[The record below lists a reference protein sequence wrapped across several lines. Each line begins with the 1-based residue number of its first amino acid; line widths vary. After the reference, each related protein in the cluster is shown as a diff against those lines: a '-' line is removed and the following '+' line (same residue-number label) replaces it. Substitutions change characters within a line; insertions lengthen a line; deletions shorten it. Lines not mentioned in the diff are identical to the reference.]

1 MWQTPFPAPP
11 LVHSPCV
18 CVRPRSRELLVSAM
32 RKDEDGYRPRADP
45 RKAAG
50 IGDRMSALQRL
61 ELATDFVQVIFGNR
75 PVSSEVQRSLEEM
88 AASLSEDMPAPKD
101 CRAMSALSLQA
112 ARTCSSRRGHILKS
126 TLKSTLY
133 SACI

>member
-32 RKDEDGYRPRADP
+32 RKDEDGYRPRSGPRKAAGSVGGPDP

-50 IGDRMSALQRL
+50 IGGRMSALQRL

-88 AASLSEDMPAPKD
+88 AASLSEDMPALKD
-101 CRAMSALSLQA
+101 CRAMSVLSLQA
-112 ARTCSSRRGHILKS
+112 ARTCSSRH
-126 TLKSTLY
+126 TF
-133 SACI
+133 